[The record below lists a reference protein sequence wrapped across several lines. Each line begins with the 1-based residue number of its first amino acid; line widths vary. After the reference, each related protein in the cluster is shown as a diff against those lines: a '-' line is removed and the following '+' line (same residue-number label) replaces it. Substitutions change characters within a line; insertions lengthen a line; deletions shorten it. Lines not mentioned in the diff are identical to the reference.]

1 MYRAEARRNGGPF
14 QIYNLLYNQS
24 VRKTSAA
31 RAIPER
37 QGHRVKKQTPALT
50 DLVRISE
57 DEADGIISTQRLKK
71 ERRYG
76 LNGVLRELGYKLE
89 N

>member
-1 MYRAEARRNGGPF
+1 
-14 QIYNLLYNQS
+14 

-31 RAIPER
+31 RALSER
-37 QGHRVKKQTPALT
+37 QSHRVKKQAPALT
-50 DLVRISE
+50 DLVRIAE
-57 DEADGIISTQRLKK
+57 DDADGIISTQRLKK

-76 LNGVLRELGYKLE
+76 LNRVLRELGYKLE